1 MRLHALVLLS
11 TALLACIDGL
21 STTNAFKLTA
31 DVVAP
36 HSRFLR
42 KSEPKTNEERG
53 ITDSLTSKVDDLID
67 ATKLQKYKLQWS
79 KLQLGDD
86 LYQVLKNPQVEKI
99 AKYNLNKASGSQ
111 VSMFRR
117 ITAKYSDDILART
130 LVSIERSADDNPAL
144 LAMVKKLREDQIANW
159 LKNKETVPRVVS
171 KLKLGSD
178 ESIFRSK
185 ALDVLEDFIKK
196 YNTARNGD
204 ESLLKTLTTIYG
216 GESELVTMIA
226 KARVAGRPPFNYNPA
241 SIEKAND
248 IESQLISKWKSQNLP
263 DFSVMSKLKFSDDIN
278 EALSSGKVRVLF
290 KYSDSKTSAFK
301 RLSAKYGES
310 EVAIA
315 FAKAKGGLYSDV
327 AAALYKRQ
335 MNGWLSNGDS
345 AEKVFSILK
354 FKEADDFVY
363 KLDALEEYV
372 KLLKTKNPNDATDV
386 FNVLKK
392 GFGADE
398 DKLAFALIRPYAS
411 ELSGTQ
417 KSLFQDWVD
426 RGLDPLSVAI
436 KVFKV
441 PKADV
446 VAGQYSSQIKGI
458 MNRYKPFFKA
468 DLPEM
473 PGVRTGRS

>member
-1 MRLHALVLLS
+1 MRLHALVLIS

-21 STTNAFKLTA
+21 PTTDAVKLMA
-31 DVVAP
+31 DVAAP
-36 HSRFLR
+36 HSRFLG

-53 ITDSLTSKVDDLID
+53 ITDSLTSKVDDLVD
-67 ATKLQKYKLQWS
+67 ATKLQKYKLRW
-79 KLQLGDD
+79 KTLQLDDD
-86 LYQVLKNPQVEKI
+86 LSKVLKSPQVEKI

-111 VSMFRR
+111 VSMFQR

-144 LAMVKKLREDQIANW
+144 LAMVKQLRDDQIANW
-159 LKNKETVPRVVS
+159 LKNRETVPGVVS
-171 KLKLGSD
+171 KLKLGTD

-216 GESELVTMIA
+216 GESELVKMIA
-226 KARVAGRPPFNYNPA
+226 KARIAGRPPYGMNPA

-278 EALSSGKVRVLF
+278 EALSTGKVRVLF

-301 RLSAKYGES
+301 HLSAKYGES

-315 FAKAKGGLYSDV
+315 FAKAKGGLYGDV

-354 FKEADDFVY
+354 FKETDDFIY

-372 KLLKTKNPNDATDV
+372 KLLKTKNPDDVTDI

-398 DKLAFALIRPYAS
+398 DKLAAALFRPYAS
-411 ELSGTQ
+411 EVTGYQ
-417 KSLFQDWVD
+417 KSLFQDWVARD
-426 RGLDPLSVAI
+426 LDPMSVA
-436 KVFKV
+436 VNV
-441 PKADV
+441 
-446 VAGQYSSQIKGI
+446 
-458 MNRYKPFFKA
+458 
-468 DLPEM
+468 
-473 PGVRTGRS
+473 